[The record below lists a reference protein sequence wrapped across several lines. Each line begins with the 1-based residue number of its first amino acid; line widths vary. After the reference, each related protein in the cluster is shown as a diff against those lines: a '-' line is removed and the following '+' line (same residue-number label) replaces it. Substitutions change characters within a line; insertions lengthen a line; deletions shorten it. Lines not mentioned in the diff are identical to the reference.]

1 MIKDLYLQFE
11 SKEQA
16 KEYLY
21 TQVPIAFD
29 EETQEPTEFQSQPKY
44 QNIDIIG
51 PIFEETGET
60 VTDSEGNESPVLE
73 QIPGYHVN
81 IRVVGSETSDDP
93 EPFAVQPKTPLRVW
107 G

>member
-1 MIKDLYLQFE
+1 MNKDLYLQFE
-11 SKEQA
+11 SEEQA

-21 TQVPIAFD
+21 TQTPIAFD
-29 EETQEPTEFQSQPKY
+29 EETQEPIEFQSQSKY

-51 PIFEETGET
+51 PIFENTGEMI
-60 VTDSEGNESPVLE
+60 TDAEGNETPVLE

-81 IRVVGSETSDDP
+81 IRITRSETSDEL
-93 EPFAVQPKTPLRVW
+93 EPFTVQPKTPFRIW